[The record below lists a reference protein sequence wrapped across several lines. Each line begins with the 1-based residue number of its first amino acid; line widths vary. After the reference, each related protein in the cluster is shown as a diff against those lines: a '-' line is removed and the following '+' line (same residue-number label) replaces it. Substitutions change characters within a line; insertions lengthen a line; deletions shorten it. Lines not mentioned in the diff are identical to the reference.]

1 MNATLV
7 LPAVAVVA
15 VGLSAGLV
23 QRRLAPSLAVRVL
36 TVLGAVA
43 LVAVVGALVLVAFG
57 FVVQIPWVAA
67 RAGWCR
73 TLYGS
78 HRVPPWQGVASI
90 ATLLLMAR
98 GGRAAWRTRRAVVAA
113 HEPSSQPLDVIDT
126 DEPIAYA
133 VPGNKGAVVVST
145 GMLRA
150 LEPPERRVL
159 LAHEQSHLRHGHH
172 RYLAVA
178 DIAAA
183 ALPVLRPLRA
193 QVRFSIERWADE
205 DAAAEVGDRRLTA
218 RAITRAALAQ
228 ADWQPQLS
236 LALASLGVPGR
247 VEALL
252 ADAPASPLVAEAA
265 ATAGGAALMVSVG
278 SSALQ
283 LHHLLAFAAHICRV

>member
-1 MNATLV
+1 MNASLL

-36 TVLGAVA
+36 TTLAGVA
-43 LVAVVGALVLVAFG
+43 LLAVVGALLLVAFG

-73 TLYGS
+73 TLYGT
-78 HRVPPWQGVASI
+78 HEVPPWQGVTAI
-90 ATLLLMAR
+90 GALALMAR
-98 GGRAAWRTRRAVVAA
+98 AARSARRTRRAIVAA
-113 HEPSSQPLDVIDT
+113 NAPSTRPLAVIDT

-133 VPGNKGAVVVST
+133 VPGRNSAVVVST

-150 LEPPERRVL
+150 LDPAERRVL
-159 LAHEQSHLRHGHH
+159 LAHERSHLRHGHH
-172 RYLAVA
+172 RYLAIV
-178 DIAAA
+178 DVAAA

-193 QVRFSIERWADE
+193 QVRFSTERWADE
-205 DAAAEVGDRRLTA
+205 DAARDVGDRLLTA
-218 RAITRAALAQ
+218 GAIARAALAQ
-228 ADWQPQLS
+228 ADWQPQAS

-252 ADAPASPLVAEAA
+252 ADAPPPLVAEAA

-283 LHHLLAFAAHICRV
+283 FHHLLAFAAHVCRV